1 MRSLRGVWQ
10 SWPRTL
16 RWALAISL
24 AAHLLVILPLGIW
37 LYATPVAMPQAPLS
51 AVLKGPGE
59 VTHPASREAQH
70 HVPLS
75 AGEKA
80 KPVVAKRLVPTLSK
94 KEADRA
100 LEKPQ
105 AVTPVTTGTAQ
116 GDPSVT
122 PNAASRSGVQGGAP
136 DTARDGVDADALQ
149 RYRLALAQP
158 TRAALVAGRGA
169 SACAAIGRFARG
181 R

>member
-70 HVPLS
+70 HAPLS

-122 PNAASRSGVQGGAP
+122 PNAASRSGVQGGHRIRREMALMP
-136 DTARDGVDADALQ
+136 MLCSGIAWRWVWRRAKRVVIRRCHVRVDMRVSAR
-149 RYRLALAQP
+149 
-158 TRAALVAGRGA
+158 
-169 SACAAIGRFARG
+169 
-181 R
+181 